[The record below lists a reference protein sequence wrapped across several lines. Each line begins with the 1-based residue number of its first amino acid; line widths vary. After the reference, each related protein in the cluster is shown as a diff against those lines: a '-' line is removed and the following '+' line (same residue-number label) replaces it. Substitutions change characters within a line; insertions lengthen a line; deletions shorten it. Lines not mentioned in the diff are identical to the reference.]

1 MKAILGLMV
10 FALAGAALAQAPA
23 GNAAAAQGKISM
35 CEGCH
40 AVPGY
45 RTASP
50 HVYRVPKLGGQQPV
64 YLANALQ
71 EYKSGARSHPTM
83 RAIAQG
89 LSEQDMA
96 DIAAYYSSLQ
106 K

>member
-1 MKAILGLMV
+1 MKTILGLMV
-10 FALAGAALAQAPA
+10 SLLAGAAFAQTAA
-23 GNAAAAQGKISM
+23 GDAVAAQGKTSM

-40 AVPGY
+40 GVPGY

-50 HVYRVPKLGGQQPV
+50 HVYRVPKLGGQQAV
-64 YLANALQ
+64 YLVNALQ

-96 DIAAYYSSLQ
+96 DIAAYYSSLH

>member
-1 MKAILGLMV
+1 MRAILGLMV
-10 FALAGAALAQAPA
+10 FALAGAAFAQTPVGDAK
-23 GNAAAAQGKISM
+23 AAQGKLSM

-40 AVPGY
+40 GVPGY

-50 HVYRVPKLGGQQPV
+50 HVYRVPKLGGQQAV
-64 YLANALQ
+64 YLVNALQ

-96 DIAAYYSSLQ
+96 DIAAYYSSLH

>member
-1 MKAILGLMV
+1 MKTILGLM
-10 FALAGAALAQAPA
+10 ALAL
-23 GNAAAAQGKISM
+23 AAAAFAQTPTGNAEAAKGKTSM

-40 AVPGY
+40 GVPGY
-45 RTASP
+45 RTTSP
-50 HVYRVPKLGGQQPV
+50 HVYRVPKLGGQQAV
-64 YLANALQ
+64 YLVNALQ

-83 RAIAQG
+83 SAIAQG

-96 DIAAYYSSLQ
+96 DVAAFYSSMQ

>member
-1 MKAILGLMV
+1 MKTILGLMAC
-10 FALAGAALAQAPA
+10 ALAGAALAQTPT
-23 GNAAAAQGKISM
+23 GNAEAAKAKTSM

-50 HVYRVPKLGGQQPV
+50 HVYRVPKLGGQQAL

-83 RAIAQG
+83 QAIALS

-96 DIAAYYSSLQ
+96 DLAAYYSSVQ

>member
-1 MKAILGLMV
+1 MA
-10 FALAGAALAQAPA
+10 FALAGAALAQTPA
-23 GNAAAAQGKISM
+23 GNAEAATRKTSM

-40 AVPGY
+40 GVPGY

-50 HVYRVPKLGGQQPV
+50 HVYRVPKLGGQQAL
-64 YLANALQ
+64 YLINALQ
-71 EYKSGARSHPTM
+71 QYKSGARSHPTM
-83 RAIAQG
+83 GAVAQG

-106 K
+106 KK